1 MTLSNLHHDCNTSTS
16 TVSMSDYNKV
26 LSPLSPLLLF
36 LFLSLSLSTSFSFL
50 FLVQTSLKI
59 GDNRRSAAAIAI
71 AEKIDLDT
79 PGNSS
84 DYDPSFLSDSYVEGD
99 EVLHEEQYDRM
110 RINESEAGRERG
122 RQGGRRRRG
131 EDKDDDVLTS
141 ANAFSEDGMT

>member
-1 MTLSNLHHDCNTSTS
+1 M
-16 TVSMSDYNKV
+16 
-26 LSPLSPLLLF
+26 
-36 LFLSLSLSTSFSFL
+36 
-50 FLVQTSLKI
+50 
-59 GDNRRSAAAIAI
+59 
-71 AEKIDLDT
+71 DLDT

-110 RINESEAGRERG
+110 RMNESAIGRERETQQEKG
-122 RQGGRRRRG
+122 SRR